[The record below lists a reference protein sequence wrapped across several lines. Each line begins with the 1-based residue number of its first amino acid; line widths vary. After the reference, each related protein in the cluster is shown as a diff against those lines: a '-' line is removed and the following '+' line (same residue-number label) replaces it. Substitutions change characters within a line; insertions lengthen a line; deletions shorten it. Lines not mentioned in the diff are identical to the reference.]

1 MKEERYFYVPEAS
14 AMNEL
19 PEEEATHALRVLRLK
34 EGDEMMLMDGKGT
47 FFRAAVSMTSG
58 KHCLYQVL
66 ETLPQHPAWQGH
78 LHLAIAPTKM
88 MERIEWLAEKA
99 TEVGFDEL
107 SLLDC
112 RFSER
117 HVVKTPRLE
126 KIVVSAMKQSRKA
139 WKPVVN
145 EMQDFKIFISQ
156 HTTGRRYIAHC
167 YEEVPRVNLFESLQT
182 LPQPLPIREGR
193 KYSQDEEKVK
203 KLVEEVSSP
212 LPYREGQG
220 ESLLVLVGPE
230 GDFSIDEVRMAVDA
244 GFVSVDLGKSRLR
257 TETAGLAAV
266 MMMQLSQP

>member
-1 MKEERYFYVPEAS
+1 MKEERYFYVPKAS
-14 AMNEL
+14 AQSEL

-34 EGDEMMLMDGKGT
+34 EGDEMMLMDGAGT

-58 KHCLYQVL
+58 KHCFYHIL
-66 ETLPQHPAWQGH
+66 EALPQLRTWQGH

-117 HVVKTPRLE
+117 RVVKTPRLE
-126 KIVVSAMKQSRKA
+126 KIVISAMKQSRKA

-145 EMQDFKIFISQ
+145 EMQDFKSFIAQ
-156 HTTGRRYIAHC
+156 HSTGRRFIAHC
-167 YEEVPRVNLFESLQT
+167 YNEVPRVNLFDHLKDKAT
-182 LPQPLPIREGR
+182 
-193 KYSQDEEKVK
+193 DT
-203 KLVEEVSSP
+203 
-212 LPYREGQG
+212 
-220 ESLLVLVGPE
+220 LVLIGPE
-230 GDFSIDEVRMAVDA
+230 GDFSIDEVRMAVEA

-266 MMMQLSQP
+266 MMMQLSQQ

>member
-1 MKEERYFYVPEAS
+1 MKEERYFYVPGAAALS
-14 AMNEL
+14 EL

-34 EGDEMMLMDGKGT
+34 EGDEMMLMDGEGT
-47 FFRAAVSMTSG
+47 FYRVAVSMASG
-58 KHCLYQVL
+58 KHCFYQIL
-66 ETLPQHPAWQGH
+66 ETLPQQRTWQGH

-117 HVVKTPRLE
+117 RVVKTPRLE

-145 EMQDFKIFISQ
+145 EMQDFKSFISQ
-156 HTTGRRYIAHC
+156 HTTGRRFIAHC
-167 YEEVPRVNLFESLQT
+167 YEEIERVNLFQT
-182 LPQPLPIREGR
+182 LPQPLP
-193 KYSQDEEKVK
+193 
-203 KLVEEVSSP
+203 
-212 LPYREGQG
+212 YREGLG
-220 ESLLVLVGPE
+220 ESLLVLIGPE

-266 MMMQLSQP
+266 MMMQLSQNIPLHEKEG

>member
-1 MKEERYFYVPEAS
+1 MKEERYFYVPGAS
-14 AMNEL
+14 TLSEL

-34 EGDEMMLMDGKGT
+34 EGDEMMLMDGEGT
-47 FFRAAVSMTSG
+47 FFRASVSMTSG
-58 KHCLYQVL
+58 KHCFYQIL
-66 ETLPQHPAWQGH
+66 ETLPQQRTWQGH

-117 HVVKTPRLE
+117 RVVKTPRLE
-126 KIVVSAMKQSRKA
+126 KIVISAMKQSRKA

-145 EMQDFKIFISQ
+145 EMQDFKSFISQ
-156 HTTGRRYIAHC
+156 HTEGRRFIAHC
-167 YEEVPRVNLFESLQT
+167 YEEVPRENLFESLQKT
-182 LPQPLPIREGR
+182 HPQPLPC
-193 KYSQDEEKVK
+193 
-203 KLVEEVSSP
+203 
-212 LPYREGQG
+212 REGQG
-220 ESLLVLVGPE
+220 ESPLIVLIGPE

-266 MMMQLSQP
+266 MMMQLSQQ